1 MMLQVPA
8 RMMVEGREED
18 TGRQA
23 APVERIS
30 LRNIEAGST
39 SQGTS
44 ALEAEAGGEDRDQ
57 ESGGCK
63 AQRIRQYVKNAQCRV
78 YIRGSRGLQY
88 LCSVPHVVSA
98 LRCAWERNAAPVRG
112 GLPSAMQVVEPF
124 AYMVR
129 DGAR

>member
-44 ALEAEAGGEDRDQ
+44 ALEAEGKIEIKNQAGAGR
-57 ESGGCK
+57 
-63 AQRIRQYVKNAQCRV
+63 
-78 YIRGSRGLQY
+78 RGYG
-88 LCSVPHVVSA
+88 
-98 LRCAWERNAAPVRG
+98 N
-112 GLPSAMQVVEPF
+112 M
-124 AYMVR
+124 
-129 DGAR
+129 